1 MNKKILTIICILIIL
16 IFSYCYIC
24 SIDSIPNNII
34 ILEGDKLN
42 LKIAAGLS
50 LNNSKDDTVLTA
62 SNINKEKI
70 CTTGSTNLNLN
81 ELSARYGERIISRF
95 IGNYNICYFF
105 GDDIRIK
112 NRI

>member
-70 CTTGSTNLNLN
+70 CTTGSTNLNLKFGNIKVKNINVDVIPKTKVIPLRRCNWN
-81 ELSARYGERIISRF
+81 EIVY
-95 IGNYNICYFF
+95 
-105 GDDIRIK
+105 
-112 NRI
+112 

>member
-70 CTTGSTNLNLN
+70 CATGSTNLNLKLGNIKVKNINVDVIPKTKVIPLRRCNWN
-81 ELSARYGERIISRF
+81 EIVY
-95 IGNYNICYFF
+95 
-105 GDDIRIK
+105 
-112 NRI
+112 

>member
-70 CTTGSTNLNLN
+70 CTTGSTNLNLKLGNIKVKTINVDVIPKTKVIPLRRCNWN
-81 ELSARYGERIISRF
+81 EIVY
-95 IGNYNICYFF
+95 
-105 GDDIRIK
+105 
-112 NRI
+112 